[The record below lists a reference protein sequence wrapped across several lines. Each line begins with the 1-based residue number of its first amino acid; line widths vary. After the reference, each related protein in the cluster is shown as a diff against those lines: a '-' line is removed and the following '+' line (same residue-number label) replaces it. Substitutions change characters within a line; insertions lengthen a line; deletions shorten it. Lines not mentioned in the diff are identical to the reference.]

1 MTLAELFHLLRKHM
15 RLVIALP
22 VALAV
27 LVAIVSFFMPDQ
39 YTASTTMYVLSRAEE
54 GQQATNMAT
63 DLNASQMLTNDVAKI
78 LKSDRVSRDVA
89 DQLGLRDLGDY
100 DISVDN
106 TSTTRVVT
114 LSVTGTDPVMTAQVA
129 NAFVTDVSSVAQ
141 EVMNVQSVNVARCTR
156 RSASWPASSLPSPLW
171 WRRTRS
177 TPASATPRKWRSLS
191 ACPWLATSRSLP
203 TSANQAPS
211 RCQPSANVVPHST
224 KHKERPA
231 RGLERIFTCPAT
243 KAHTRR
249 WSSRISTCRTPP
261 RRCSPTSAS

>member
-129 NAFVTDVSSVAQ
+129 NAFDV
-141 EVMNVQSVNVARCTR
+141 E
-156 RSASWPASSLPSPLW
+156 
-171 WRRTRS
+171 
-177 TPASATPRKWRSLS
+177 TPCLVRASADDGAGEDLVDRLLVHSVM
-191 ACPWLATSRSLP
+191 LA
-203 TSANQAPS
+203 Q
-211 RCQPSANVVPHST
+211 
-224 KHKERPA
+224 
-231 RGLERIFTCPAT
+231 
-243 KAHTRR
+243 
-249 WSSRISTCRTPP
+249 
-261 RRCSPTSAS
+261 

>member
-27 LVAIVSFFMPDQ
+27 RVAIVSFFMPDQ

-141 EVMNVQSVNVARCTR
+141 EVMNVQSVNVID
-156 RSASWPASSLPSPLW
+156 SA
-171 WRRTRS
+171 
-177 TPASATPRKWRSLS
+177 ATPTVPSGPRRALYT
-191 ACPWLATSRSLP
+191 AVGFLAGLFIAVAIVVAEDALNTRVRNSEEVEELVGLP
-203 TSANQAPS
+203 VVGHFPVSAN
-211 RCQPSANVVPHST
+211 
-224 KHKERPA
+224 
-231 RGLERIFTCPAT
+231 
-243 KAHTRR
+243 
-249 WSSRISTCRTPP
+249 
-261 RRCSPTSAS
+261 

>member
-141 EVMNVQSVNVARCTR
+141 EVMNVQSVNVID
-156 RSASWPASSLPSPLW
+156 SA
-171 WRRTRS
+171 
-177 TPASATPRKWRSLS
+177 ATPTVPSGPRRALYT
-191 ACPWLATSRSLP
+191 AVGFLAGLFIAVAIVVAEDALNTRVRNSEEVEELVGLP
-203 TSANQAPS
+203 VVGHFPVSAN
-211 RCQPSANVVPHST
+211 
-224 KHKERPA
+224 
-231 RGLERIFTCPAT
+231 
-243 KAHTRR
+243 
-249 WSSRISTCRTPP
+249 
-261 RRCSPTSAS
+261 

>member
-63 DLNASQMLTNDVAKI
+63 DLNASQMLTNDVATI
-78 LKSDRVSRDVA
+78 LKSDRVSADVA
-89 DQLGLRDLGDY
+89 EQLGLEDLDAY
-100 DISVDN
+100 DVSVDN
-106 TSTTRVVT
+106 TTTTRVIT

-141 EVMNVQSVNVARCTR
+141 EVMNVQSVNVID
-156 RSASWPASSLPSPLW
+156 SA
-171 WRRTRS
+171 
-177 TPASATPRKWRSLS
+177 ATPTVPSGPRRALYT
-191 ACPWLATSRSLP
+191 AVGFLAGLFIAVAIVVAEDALNTRVRNSEEVEELVGLP
-203 TSANQAPS
+203 VVGHFPVSAN
-211 RCQPSANVVPHST
+211 
-224 KHKERPA
+224 
-231 RGLERIFTCPAT
+231 
-243 KAHTRR
+243 
-249 WSSRISTCRTPP
+249 
-261 RRCSPTSAS
+261 

>member
-114 LSVTGTDPVMTAQVA
+114 LSVTGTDPVLTAQVA

-141 EVMNVQSVNVARCTR
+141 EVMNVQSVNVID
-156 RSASWPASSLPSPLW
+156 SA
-171 WRRTRS
+171 
-177 TPASATPRKWRSLS
+177 ATPTVPSGPRRALYT
-191 ACPWLATSRSLP
+191 AVGFLAGLFIAVAIVVAEDALNTRVRNSEEVEELVGLP
-203 TSANQAPS
+203 VVGHFPVSAN
-211 RCQPSANVVPHST
+211 
-224 KHKERPA
+224 
-231 RGLERIFTCPAT
+231 
-243 KAHTRR
+243 
-249 WSSRISTCRTPP
+249 
-261 RRCSPTSAS
+261 